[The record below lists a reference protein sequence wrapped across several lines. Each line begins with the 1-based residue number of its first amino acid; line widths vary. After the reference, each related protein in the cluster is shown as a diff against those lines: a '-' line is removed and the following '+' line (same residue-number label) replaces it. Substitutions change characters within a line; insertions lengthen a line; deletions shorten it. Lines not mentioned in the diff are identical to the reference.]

1 MLRDLTVREHQ
12 AFVTA
17 VGQSVGRR
25 RTVQNVYGTL
35 TSILN
40 RGRKWGYFIP
50 EVRKPDVEFPADQTP
65 KSEAFFFD
73 ADAASLINVSPYP
86 FKLMFLIA
94 ATCGLRIGEVT
105 ALKRSSLDFKR
116 ELIHITAAF
125 DYATR
130 KETTPKSSNSAAPLH
145 MTALL
150 EQHPSQLG
158 REALSAKP
166 KRLSLPE
173 LEGPAISLGHCGQVR
188 HTPCDRKARY
198 PNQERRP
205 C

>member
-17 VGQSVGRR
+17 VGQSVSRR

-50 EVRKPDVEFPADQTP
+50 EVRKQDVEFLADQTP

-73 ADAASLINVSPYP
+73 ADTARRIINVSPYP
-86 FKLMFLIA
+86 FKVMFLIA
-94 ATCGLRIGEVT
+94 AICGLRIGEVT

-116 ELIHITAAF
+116 KLIHITAAL

-130 KETTPKSSNSAAPLH
+130 
-145 MTALL
+145 
-150 EQHPSQLG
+150 
-158 REALSAKP
+158 
-166 KRLSLPE
+166 
-173 LEGPAISLGHCGQVR
+173 
-188 HTPCDRKARY
+188 
-198 PNQERRP
+198 
-205 C
+205 